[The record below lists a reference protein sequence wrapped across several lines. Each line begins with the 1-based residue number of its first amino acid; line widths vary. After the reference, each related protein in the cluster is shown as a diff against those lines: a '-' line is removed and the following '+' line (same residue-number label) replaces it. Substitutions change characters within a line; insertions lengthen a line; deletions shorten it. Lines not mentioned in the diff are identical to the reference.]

1 MIFSAKCTTL
11 GLGVQTRVEMAARAI
26 SCLSL
31 VIIAACSSPQSD
43 KNVVARVGEV
53 AITFENL
60 QRFKSDMPPLL
71 LSEREGV
78 AALEEYLQAMIDME
92 LLLLEA
98 RKGQIDSDPDFIEQ
112 WEQARSEK
120 LFQEFVKLEIQD
132 KIDLPQ
138 EEIKR
143 QWGESKWNRLLKL
156 ARIRSSTADEA
167 AQVLRALERGTP
179 FEELSG
185 QPLTHHQQ
193 GSLQGALSSY
203 VGRNN
208 IEEFGVSLD
217 AADVLFELAK
227 GEISEPLK
235 VEAGYDI
242 YKVLDERPAP
252 ASYYLIFSQGTL
264 MAAFGERRRALI
276 AELMREY
283 NVELDPRSIS
293 ELATIVAQ
301 DNVEAIDEEGI
312 LGRYDDGQITLADF
326 LALYPKVRRVASVG
340 TDSSGID
347 EFVRLYLVPEVLF
360 PVAIERRNLAQEP
373 AIADWLRIKKRAM
386 LIEELRRRDVEERVD
401 LSEDVLRRYYEA
413 NLHRF
418 MEDREVTVQEIL
430 VATHEEAEALAA
442 RIRAGED
449 MAALATSHSIRQSND
464 EGRFHIHSFERV
476 VFGELLTEALAAE
489 VGVLTGPVAITA
501 TPHRQGGFS
510 LFKVLEKTPE
520 KPKPYDE
527 VVKQVRYWWTK
538 GEENRLYNELI
549 DRLREKYAAQIFI
562 HEDHLATMYDAAQ
575 I

>member
-1 MIFSAKCTTL
+1 
-11 GLGVQTRVEMAARAI
+11 MAARAI
-26 SCLSL
+26 GCLSL

-60 QRFKSDMPPLL
+60 QRFKSNMPPLL

-78 AALEEYLQAMIDME
+78 AAFDEYLQAMIDME

-98 RKGQIDSDPDFIEQ
+98 RKRQIDSDPDFIEQ
-112 WEQARSEK
+112 WEQARREK

-167 AQVLRALERGTP
+167 AQVLRALESGTP
-179 FEELSG
+179 FEELAG
-185 QPLTHHQQ
+185 QPLTYHQQ
-193 GSLQGALSSY
+193 GSLQGALNSY
-203 VGRNN
+203 VGRNS

-217 AADVLFELAK
+217 VADVLFELAK

-235 VEAGYDI
+235 AEAGYDI

-283 NVELDPRSIS
+283 NVELDPHSIS
-293 ELATIVAQ
+293 ELAAIVAQ
-301 DNVEAIDEEGI
+301 DNVEAIDAEGTLG
-312 LGRYDDGQITLADF
+312 LGRYDGGQITLADF

-360 PVAIERRNLAQEP
+360 PVAIERRGLAQEP

-386 LIEELRRRDVEERVD
+386 LIEELRRRDVEEHVD
-401 LSEDVLRRYYEA
+401 LSEDVLRRYHEA

-430 VATHEEAEALAA
+430 VATQEEAEALAT

-449 MAALATSHSIRQSND
+449 IAALAASHSIRQGSD

-549 DRLREKYAAQIFI
+549 DRLREKHAAQISI
-562 HEDHLATMYDAAQ
+562 YEDHLATMYDAAQ
-575 I
+575 L

>member
-1 MIFSAKCTTL
+1 MIFSAKCTTP
-11 GLGVQTRVEMAARAI
+11 GLDVQTKAKMAARAI
-26 SCLSL
+26 GCLSL

-60 QRFKSDMPPLL
+60 QHFKSDMPPLL

-98 RKGQIDSDPDFIEQ
+98 RQKQIDSDPDFIEQ
-112 WEQARSEK
+112 WEQARREK

-167 AQVLRALERGTP
+167 AQVLRALESGTP
-179 FEELSG
+179 FEELSD
-185 QPLTHHQQ
+185 QPLTPQQQ
-193 GSLQGALSSY
+193 GNLQGALNSY
-203 VGRNN
+203 VGRNS
-208 IEEFGVSLD
+208 IEEFGISLD

-235 VEAGYDI
+235 VEASYDI

-252 ASYYLIFSQGTL
+252 ASYYLIFSQGVL
-264 MAAFGERRRALI
+264 MASFGERRRVLI

-283 NVELDPRSIS
+283 NVELDPQSIS

-301 DNVEAIDEEGI
+301 DNVEAIDAEGTV
-312 LGRYDDGQITLADF
+312 GRYDGGQITLADF

-360 PVAIERRNLAQEP
+360 PVAIERRGLAQEP

-386 LIEELRRRDVEERVD
+386 LIEELRRRDVEEHVD

-418 MEDREVTVQEIL
+418 MEDREVTVREIL
-430 VATHEEAEALAA
+430 VATQEEAEALAS

-449 MAALATSHSIRQSND
+449 MATLAASHSIRQGSD

-510 LFKVLEKTPE
+510 LFEVLEKTPE
-520 KPKPYDE
+520 KPKPYDA

-549 DRLREKYAAQIFI
+549 DRLREKHAAQISI
-562 HEDHLATMYDAAQ
+562 HEDHLAAMYDAAQ
-575 I
+575 L

>member
-1 MIFSAKCTTL
+1 
-11 GLGVQTRVEMAARAI
+11 MAARAI
-26 SCLSL
+26 GCLSL
-31 VIIAACSSPQSD
+31 VIISACSSPQDDTSI
-43 KNVVARVGEV
+43 VARVGEV
-53 AITFENL
+53 AITFEDL
-60 QRFKSDMPPLL
+60 QSFKSDMPPLL

-78 AALEEYLQAMIDME
+78 AAFDEYLQAMIDME

-98 RKGQIDSDPDFIEQ
+98 RRRQIDSDPDFIEQ
-112 WEQARSEK
+112 WEQEREKK

-138 EEIKR
+138 EEIQR

-156 ARIRSSTADEA
+156 ARIRSGTADEA
-167 AQVLRALERGTP
+167 AQALRALENGTP
-179 FEELSG
+179 FDELSG
-185 QPLTHHQQ
+185 QPLTHLQQ
-193 GSLQGALSSY
+193 GSHQGELNSY
-203 VGRNN
+203 VGRDN

-217 AADVLFELAK
+217 VAEVLFDLAK
-227 GEISEPLK
+227 GEISAPLK

-252 ASYYLIFSQGTL
+252 ASYYLVFSQGVL
-264 MAAFGERRRALI
+264 MATFGERRRALI
-276 AELMREY
+276 TELMQEY
-283 NVELDPRSIS
+283 NVELDPHSIA

-301 DNVEAIDEEGI
+301 DNVEAIDAEGI
-312 LGRYDDGQITLADF
+312 LGRYDGGQITLADF

-360 PVAIERRNLAQEP
+360 PVAIERRSLAQEP
-373 AIADWLRIKKRAM
+373 AISDWLRKKKRAM
-386 LIEELRRRDVEERVD
+386 LIEDLRRRDVEEHVD

-413 NLHRF
+413 NQHRF

-430 VATHEEAEALAA
+430 VATQEEAEALAA

-449 MAALATSHSIRQSND
+449 MAALAASHNIRQGSD
-464 EGRFHIHSFERV
+464 ESRFHIHSFERV

-489 VGVLTGPVAITA
+489 VGVLTGPVAITE

-538 GEENRLYNELI
+538 GEENRLYKDLT
-549 DRLREKYAAQIFI
+549 DRLREKYAAQISI
-562 HEDHLATMYDAAQ
+562 YEDHLATMYDAAQ
-575 I
+575 L

>member
-1 MIFSAKCTTL
+1 
-11 GLGVQTRVEMAARAI
+11 MAARAI
-26 SCLSL
+26 GCLSL
-31 VIIAACSSPQSD
+31 VIIAACSSPQDDTS
-43 KNVVARVGEV
+43 VVARVGEV
-53 AITFENL
+53 AITFEDL

-78 AALEEYLQAMIDME
+78 AAFDEYLQAMVDME

-98 RKGQIDSDPDFIEQ
+98 QERQIDSDPDFIEQ
-112 WEQARSEK
+112 WEQERGKK

-138 EEIKR
+138 EEIQR

-156 ARIRSSTADEA
+156 ARIRSGTADEA
-167 AQVLRALERGTP
+167 AQALRALENGT
-179 FEELSG
+179 LSG
-185 QPLTHHQQ
+185 QPLSPPQQ
-193 GSLQGALSSY
+193 GNLQGELNSY
-203 VGRNN
+203 VGRNT
-208 IEEFGVSLD
+208 IEEFGISLD
-217 AADVLFELAK
+217 VAEVLFELAK

-252 ASYYLIFSQGTL
+252 ASYYLIFSQGVL
-264 MAAFGERRRALI
+264 MASFGERRRALI

-283 NVELDPRSIS
+283 NVELDPHSIA

-301 DNVEAIDEEGI
+301 DNVEDIDAEGI
-312 LGRYDDGQITLADF
+312 LGRYDGGQITLADF

-360 PVAIERRNLAQEP
+360 PVAIERRGMAQEP
-373 AIADWLRIKKRAM
+373 AISDWLRAKKRAM
-386 LIEELRRRDVEERVD
+386 LIEELRRRDVEEHVD
-401 LSEDVLRRYYEA
+401 LSEEVLRRYYEA
-413 NLHRF
+413 NQRRF

-430 VATHEEAEALAA
+430 VATQEEAEALAA

-449 MAALATSHSIRQSND
+449 MAALATSHSIRQGGD

-489 VGVLTGPVAITA
+489 VDVLTGPVAITA

-538 GEENRLYNELI
+538 GEENRLYNELT
-549 DRLREKYAAQIFI
+549 DRLREKYAAQISI
-562 HEDHLATMYDAAQ
+562 YEDRLATMYDAAQ
-575 I
+575 L

>member
-1 MIFSAKCTTL
+1 MT
-11 GLGVQTRVEMAARAI
+11 ARAI
-26 SCLSL
+26 GCLSL

-53 AITFENL
+53 SITFENL
-60 QRFKSDMPPLL
+60 QHFKSDMPPLL

-78 AALEEYLQAMIDME
+78 AAFEEYLQAMIDME
-92 LLLLEA
+92 LMLLEA
-98 RKGQIDSDPDFIEQ
+98 RKRQIDSDPDFIEQ
-112 WEQARSEK
+112 WEQARREK

-167 AQVLRALERGTP
+167 AQVLRALESGTP

-185 QPLTHHQQ
+185 QPLTYHQQ
-193 GSLQGALSSY
+193 GNLQGALNSY
-203 VGRNN
+203 VGRNS

-217 AADVLFELAK
+217 VADVLFELAK
-227 GEISEPLK
+227 GELSEPLK

-283 NVELDPRSIS
+283 NVELDSHSIF
-293 ELATIVAQ
+293 ELAAIVAQ
-301 DNVEAIDEEGI
+301 DNVGAIDAEGT
-312 LGRYDDGQITLADF
+312 LGRYDGGQITLADF

-360 PVAIERRNLAQEP
+360 PVAIERRDLAQEP
-373 AIADWLRIKKRAM
+373 AIANWLRSKKRAM
-386 LIEELRRRDVEERVD
+386 LIEELRRRDVEEYID

-442 RIRAGED
+442 RIRAGEAIGD
-449 MAALATSHSIRQSND
+449 LATSHSIRQGND
-464 EGRFHIHSFERV
+464 KGRFHIHSFERV
-476 VFGELLTEALAAE
+476 VFGELLTAALAAE

-501 TPHRQGGFS
+501 TPH
-510 LFKVLEKTPE
+510 
-520 KPKPYDE
+520 
-527 VVKQVRYWWTK
+527 
-538 GEENRLYNELI
+538 
-549 DRLREKYAAQIFI
+549 
-562 HEDHLATMYDAAQ
+562 
-575 I
+575 

>member
-1 MIFSAKCTTL
+1 
-11 GLGVQTRVEMAARAI
+11 MAARAI
-26 SCLSL
+26 GCLSL
-31 VIIAACSSPQSD
+31 VIIAACSSPQDDTS
-43 KNVVARVGEV
+43 VVARVGEV
-53 AITFENL
+53 AITFEDL

-78 AALEEYLQAMIDME
+78 AAFDEYLQAMVDME

-98 RKGQIDSDPDFIEQ
+98 QERQIDSDPDFIEQ
-112 WEQARSEK
+112 WEQERGKK

-138 EEIKR
+138 EEIQR

-156 ARIRSSTADEA
+156 ARIRSGTADEA
-167 AQVLRALERGTP
+167 AQALRALENGT
-179 FEELSG
+179 LSG
-185 QPLTHHQQ
+185 QPLSPQQ
-193 GSLQGALSSY
+193 ENLQGELNSY

-208 IEEFGVSLD
+208 IEEFGISLD
-217 AADVLFELAK
+217 VADVLFELAK

-252 ASYYLIFSQGTL
+252 ASYYLIFSQGVL
-264 MAAFGERRRALI
+264 MASFGERRRALI
-276 AELMREY
+276 AELMQEY
-283 NVELDPRSIS
+283 NVELDPHSIA

-301 DNVEAIDEEGI
+301 DNVDAIDAEGI
-312 LGRYDDGQITLADF
+312 LGQYDDGQITLADF

-360 PVAIERRNLAQEP
+360 PVAIERRGMAHKP
-373 AIADWLRIKKRAM
+373 AISDWLRAKKRAM
-386 LIEELRRRDVEERVD
+386 LIEELRRRDVEEHVD
-401 LSEDVLRRYYEA
+401 LSEEVLRRYYEA
-413 NLHRF
+413 NQRRF

-430 VATHEEAEALAA
+430 VATQEEAEALAA

-449 MAALATSHSIRQSND
+449 MAALATSHSIRQGGD

-538 GEENRLYNELI
+538 GEENRLYNELT
-549 DRLREKYAAQIFI
+549 DRLREKYAAQISI
-562 HEDHLATMYDAAQ
+562 YKDRLATMYDAAQ
-575 I
+575 L

>member
-1 MIFSAKCTTL
+1 
-11 GLGVQTRVEMAARAI
+11 MAARAI
-26 SCLSL
+26 GCLSL
-31 VIIAACSSPQSD
+31 VIIAACSSPQDDTSI
-43 KNVVARVGEV
+43 VARVGEV
-53 AITFENL
+53 AITFEDL

-78 AALEEYLQAMIDME
+78 AAFDEYLQAMIDME

-98 RKGQIDSDPDFIEQ
+98 RRRQIDSDPDFIEQ
-112 WEQARSEK
+112 WEQERGKK

-138 EEIKR
+138 EEIQR

-156 ARIRSSTADEA
+156 ARIRSGTADEA
-167 AQVLRALERGTP
+167 AQALRALENGT
-179 FEELSG
+179 LSG
-185 QPLTHHQQ
+185 QPLSPPQQ
-193 GSLQGALSSY
+193 GNLQGELNSY
-203 VGRNN
+203 VGRNT
-208 IEEFGVSLD
+208 IEEFGISLD
-217 AADVLFELAK
+217 VAEVLFELAK

-252 ASYYLIFSQGTL
+252 ASYYLIFSQGVL
-264 MAAFGERRRALI
+264 MASFGERRRALI
-276 AELMREY
+276 AELMQEY
-283 NVELDPRSIS
+283 KVELDPHSIA

-301 DNVEAIDEEGI
+301 DNVDAIDAEGI
-312 LGRYDDGQITLADF
+312 LGRYDGGQITLADF

-360 PVAIERRNLAQEP
+360 PVAIERRGMAHKP
-373 AIADWLRIKKRAM
+373 AISDWLRAKKRAM
-386 LIEELRRRDVEERVD
+386 LIEELRRRDVEEHVD
-401 LSEDVLRRYYEA
+401 LSEEVLRRYYEA
-413 NLHRF
+413 NQRRF

-430 VATHEEAEALAA
+430 VATQEEAEALAA

-449 MAALATSHSIRQSND
+449 MAALATSHSIRQGGD

-489 VGVLTGPVAITA
+489 VDVLTGPVAITA

-538 GEENRLYNELI
+538 GEENRLYNELT
-549 DRLREKYAAQIFI
+549 DRLREKYAAQISI
-562 HEDHLATMYDAAQ
+562 YEDHLATMYDAAQ
-575 I
+575 L

>member
-1 MIFSAKCTTL
+1 
-11 GLGVQTRVEMAARAI
+11 MAARAI
-26 SCLSL
+26 GCLSL
-31 VIIAACSSPQSD
+31 VIIAACSSPQDDTSI
-43 KNVVARVGEV
+43 VARVGEV
-53 AITFENL
+53 AITFEDL
-60 QRFKSDMPPLL
+60 QSFKSDMPPLL

-78 AALEEYLQAMIDME
+78 AAFDEYLQAMVDME
-92 LLLLEA
+92 LLLLETQE
-98 RKGQIDSDPDFIEQ
+98 RQIDSDPDFIEQ
-112 WEQARSEK
+112 WEQERGKK

-138 EEIKR
+138 EEIQR

-156 ARIRSSTADEA
+156 ARIRSGTADEA
-167 AQVLRALERGTP
+167 AQALRALENGT
-179 FEELSG
+179 LSG
-185 QPLTHHQQ
+185 QPLSPPQQ
-193 GSLQGALSSY
+193 GNLQGELNSY
-203 VGRNN
+203 VGRNT
-208 IEEFGVSLD
+208 IEEFGISLD
-217 AADVLFELAK
+217 VAEVLFELAK

-235 VEAGYDI
+235 GEAGYDI

-276 AELMREY
+276 TELMREY
-283 NVELDPRSIS
+283 NVELDPHSIAK
-293 ELATIVAQ
+293 LAAIVAQ
-301 DNVEAIDEEGI
+301 DNVDAIDAEGI
-312 LGRYDDGQITLADF
+312 LGRYDGGQITLADF

-360 PVAIERRNLAQEP
+360 PVAIERRDMAQEP
-373 AIADWLRIKKRAM
+373 AISDWLRIKKRAM
-386 LIEELRRRDVEERVD
+386 LIEELRRRDVEEHVD
-401 LSEDVLRRYYEA
+401 LSEEVLRRYYEA

-418 MEDREVTVQEIL
+418 MEDREVAVQEIL
-430 VATHEEAEALAA
+430 VATQEEAEALAA

-449 MAALATSHSIRQSND
+449 MATLAASHSIRQGSD

-489 VGVLTGPVAITA
+489 VDVLTGPVAITE

-538 GEENRLYNELI
+538 EEENRLYNELI
-549 DRLREKYAAQIFI
+549 DRLRKKHAAQISI
-562 HEDHLATMYDAAQ
+562 YEDHLATMYDAAQ
-575 I
+575 L

>member
-1 MIFSAKCTTL
+1 MIFSAKCTTP
-11 GLGVQTRVEMAARAI
+11 GLGVQTRVEMTARAI
-26 SCLSL
+26 GCLSL

-60 QRFKSDMPPLL
+60 QRFKGDMPPLL

-78 AALEEYLQAMIDME
+78 AAFEEYLQAMIDME

-98 RKGQIDSDPDFIEQ
+98 RKRQLDSDPDFIEQ
-112 WEQARSEK
+112 WEQARREK

-167 AQVLRALERGTP
+167 AQVLRALESGTP
-179 FEELSG
+179 FEELSD
-185 QPLTHHQQ
+185 QLLTHQQ
-193 GSLQGALSSY
+193 GSLQGALNAY
-203 VGRNN
+203 VGRNS

-217 AADVLFELAK
+217 VAEVLFELAK

-252 ASYYLIFSQGTL
+252 ASYYLIFSQGVL
-264 MAAFGERRRALI
+264 MASFGERRRALI

-283 NVELDPRSIS
+283 NVELDPHSIS
-293 ELATIVAQ
+293 ELAAIVAQ
-301 DNVEAIDEEGI
+301 DNVEAIDAEGVV
-312 LGRYDDGQITLADF
+312 GRYDGGQITLADF

-373 AIADWLRIKKRAM
+373 ALANWLQIKKTRDAHRRAAPPRRGRAHRSERRCAST
-386 LIEELRRRDVEERVD
+386 LLRGQSASFHGRSRSD
-401 LSEDVLRRYYEA
+401 
-413 NLHRF
+413 
-418 MEDREVTVQEIL
+418 
-430 VATHEEAEALAA
+430 
-442 RIRAGED
+442 RAGD
-449 MAALATSHSIRQSND
+449 PSCHPRRGRGASSTHSS
-464 EGRFHIHSFERV
+464 G
-476 VFGELLTEALAAE
+476 
-489 VGVLTGPVAITA
+489 
-501 TPHRQGGFS
+501 
-510 LFKVLEKTPE
+510 
-520 KPKPYDE
+520 
-527 VVKQVRYWWTK
+527 
-538 GEENRLYNELI
+538 
-549 DRLREKYAAQIFI
+549 
-562 HEDHLATMYDAAQ
+562 
-575 I
+575 

>member
-1 MIFSAKCTTL
+1 
-11 GLGVQTRVEMAARAI
+11 MAARAI

-31 VIIAACSSPQSD
+31 IIIAACSSPQDDTS
-43 KNVVARVGEV
+43 VVARVGEV
-53 AITFENL
+53 AITFEDL

-78 AALEEYLQAMIDME
+78 AAFDEYLQAMVDME
-92 LLLLEA
+92 LMLLEA
-98 RKGQIDSDPDFIEQ
+98 RRSQIDSDPDFIEQ
-112 WEQARSEK
+112 WEQERGKK

-138 EEIKR
+138 EEIQR
-143 QWGESKWNRLLKL
+143 QWGESKWNRLLKV
-156 ARIRSSTADEA
+156 ARIRSNTADEA
-167 AQVLRALERGTP
+167 AQVLRTLDSGTP

-185 QPLTHHQQ
+185 QPLTHLQQ
-193 GSLQGALSSY
+193 GSLQGELNFY

-217 AADVLFELAK
+217 VAEVLFELAK
-227 GEISEPLK
+227 GEVSEPLK

-252 ASYYLIFSQGTL
+252 ASYYLVFSQGVL
-264 MAAFGERRRALI
+264 MATFGERRRALI
-276 AELMREY
+276 TELMREY
-283 NVELDPRSIS
+283 NVELDPHTIA
-293 ELATIVAQ
+293 ELATIVTQ
-301 DNVEAIDEEGI
+301 DNVEDIDAEGI
-312 LGRYDDGQITLADF
+312 LGRYDGGQITQADF

-360 PVAIERRNLAQEP
+360 PVAIERRGLAQEP
-373 AIADWLRIKKRAM
+373 AISDWLRAKKRAM
-386 LIEELRRRDVEERVD
+386 LIEQLRRRDVEEHVD
-401 LSEDVLRRYYEA
+401 LSEEVLQRYYEA

-418 MEDREVTVQEIL
+418 MEDREVAVQEIL
-430 VATHEEAEALAA
+430 VATQEEAEALAA

-449 MAALATSHSIRQSND
+449 MAALVTNHSIRQGGD

-489 VGVLTGPVAITA
+489 VGVLTGPVTITA

-538 GEENRLYNELI
+538 GEENRLYKELT
-549 DRLREKYAAQIFI
+549 DRLREKYAAQISI
-562 HEDHLATMYDAAQ
+562 YEDHLATMYDAAQ
-575 I
+575 L

>member
-1 MIFSAKCTTL
+1 
-11 GLGVQTRVEMAARAI
+11 MAARAI
-26 SCLSL
+26 GCLSL
-31 VIIAACSSPQSD
+31 VIIAACSSPQDDTSI
-43 KNVVARVGEV
+43 VARVGEV
-53 AITFENL
+53 AITFEDL
-60 QRFKSDMPPLL
+60 QSFKSDMPPLL

-78 AALEEYLQAMIDME
+78 AAFDEYLQAMVDME
-92 LLLLEA
+92 LLLLETQE
-98 RKGQIDSDPDFIEQ
+98 RQIDSDPDFIEQ
-112 WEQARSEK
+112 WEQEREKK

-138 EEIKR
+138 EEIQR

-156 ARIRSSTADEA
+156 ARIRSGTADEA
-167 AQVLRALERGTP
+167 AQALRALENGT
-179 FEELSG
+179 LSG
-185 QPLTHHQQ
+185 QPLSPPQQ
-193 GSLQGALSSY
+193 GNLQGELNSY
-203 VGRNN
+203 VGRNT
-208 IEEFGVSLD
+208 IEEFGISLD
-217 AADVLFELAK
+217 VAEVLFELAK

-235 VEAGYDI
+235 VETGYDI

-276 AELMREY
+276 TELMREY
-283 NVELDPRSIS
+283 NVELDPHSIA

-301 DNVEAIDEEGI
+301 DNVDTIDAEGI
-312 LGRYDDGQITLADF
+312 LGRYDGGQITLADF

-360 PVAIERRNLAQEP
+360 PVAIERRGLAQEP
-373 AIADWLRIKKRAM
+373 AISDWLRAKKRAM
-386 LIEELRRRDVEERVD
+386 LIEELRRRDVEEHVD
-401 LSEDVLRRYYEA
+401 LSEEVLRRYYEA

-418 MEDREVTVQEIL
+418 MEDREVAVQEIL
-430 VATHEEAEALAA
+430 VATQEEAEALAA

-449 MAALATSHSIRQSND
+449 MAALAASHSIRQGSD

-489 VGVLTGPVAITA
+489 VGVLTGPVAITE

-538 GEENRLYNELI
+538 EEENRLYNELI
-549 DRLREKYAAQIFI
+549 DRLRKKHAAQISI
-562 HEDHLATMYDAAQ
+562 YEDHLATMYDAAQ
-575 I
+575 L

>member
-1 MIFSAKCTTL
+1 
-11 GLGVQTRVEMAARAI
+11 MAVRAI
-26 SCLSL
+26 GCLSL
-31 VIIAACSSPQSD
+31 VIIAACSSPQDDTSI
-43 KNVVARVGEV
+43 VARVGEV
-53 AITFENL
+53 AITFEDL

-78 AALEEYLQAMIDME
+78 AAFDEYLQAMIDME

-98 RKGQIDSDPDFIEQ
+98 RRRQIDSDPDFIEQ
-112 WEQARSEK
+112 WEQERGKK

-138 EEIKR
+138 EEIQR

-156 ARIRSSTADEA
+156 ARIRSGTADEA
-167 AQVLRALERGTP
+167 AQALRALENGTP

-185 QPLTHHQQ
+185 QPLTHLQQ
-193 GSLQGALSSY
+193 GSYQGELNSY
-203 VGRNN
+203 VGRDN

-217 AADVLFELAK
+217 VAEVLFDLAK
-227 GEISEPLK
+227 GEISAPLK

-242 YKVLDERPAP
+242 YRVLDERPAP
-252 ASYYLIFSQGTL
+252 ASYYLVFSQGVL
-264 MAAFGERRRALI
+264 MATFGERRRTLI
-276 AELMREY
+276 TELMGEY
-283 NVELDPRSIS
+283 NVELDPHSIA
-293 ELATIVAQ
+293 ELATSVAQ
-301 DNVEAIDEEGI
+301 DNVEAIDAEGI
-312 LGRYDDGQITLADF
+312 LGRYDGGQITLADF

-360 PVAIERRNLAQEP
+360 PVAIERRGLAQES
-373 AIADWLRIKKRAM
+373 AISDWLRMKKRAM
-386 LIEELRRRDVEERVD
+386 LIEDLRRRDVEEHVD

-413 NLHRF
+413 NQHRF

-430 VATHEEAEALAA
+430 VATQEEAEALAA
-442 RIRAGED
+442 RIRAGAD
-449 MAALATSHSIRQSND
+449 MAALAASHSIRQGRD
-464 EGRFHIHSFERV
+464 EGHFHIHSFERV

-489 VGVLTGPVAITA
+489 VGVLTGPVAITE

-538 GEENRLYNELI
+538 GEENRLYKELT
-549 DRLREKYAAQIFI
+549 DRLREKYAAQISI
-562 HEDHLATMYDAAQ
+562 YEDHLATMYDAAQ
-575 I
+575 L

>member
-1 MIFSAKCTTL
+1 MTSSAKCTTP

-26 SCLSL
+26 GCLSL
-31 VIIAACSSPQSD
+31 VIITACSSPQDDTSI
-43 KNVVARVGEV
+43 VARVGEV
-53 AITFENL
+53 AITFEDL

-78 AALEEYLQAMIDME
+78 AAFDEYLQAMIDME

-98 RKGQIDSDPDFIEQ
+98 RRRQIDSDPDFIEQ
-112 WEQARSEK
+112 WEQEREKK

-138 EEIKR
+138 EEIQR

-156 ARIRSSTADEA
+156 ARIRSGTADEA
-167 AQVLRALERGTP
+167 AQALRALENGTP

-185 QPLTHHQQ
+185 QPLTHLQQ
-193 GSLQGALSSY
+193 GSHQGELNSY
-203 VGRNN
+203 VGRDN

-217 AADVLFELAK
+217 VAEVLFDLAK
-227 GEISEPLK
+227 GEISAPLK

-252 ASYYLIFSQGTL
+252 ASYYLVFSQGVL
-264 MAAFGERRRALI
+264 MATFGERRRALI
-276 AELMREY
+276 TELMREY
-283 NVELDPRSIS
+283 NVELDPHSIA

-301 DNVEAIDEEGI
+301 DNVEDIDAEGI
-312 LGRYDDGQITLADF
+312 LGRYDGGQITLADF

-360 PVAIERRNLAQEP
+360 PVAIERRGLAREP
-373 AIADWLRIKKRAM
+373 AISDWLRMKKRAM
-386 LIEELRRRDVEERVD
+386 LIEELRRRDVEEHVD

-413 NLHRF
+413 NQHRF

-430 VATHEEAEALAA
+430 VATQEEAEALAA
-442 RIRAGED
+442 RIQAGED
-449 MAALATSHSIRQSND
+449 MAALAASHSIRQGND

-489 VGVLTGPVAITA
+489 VGVLTGPVAITE

-538 GEENRLYNELI
+538 GEENRLYKELT
-549 DRLREKYAAQIFI
+549 DRLREKYAAQISI
-562 HEDHLATMYDAAQ
+562 YEDHLATMYDTAQ
-575 I
+575 L